1 MLITT
6 LKLSKRLQE
15 KLHEA
20 RFVTVQ
26 DLLFH
31 LPVRYEH
38 IEERPYDAWMI
49 GDKIWLEGVIIEPF
63 KQQYLPNRRS
73 LTRFQFESELGLF
86 QVSIFNRPWLKV
98 GMHISMQARYDGK
111 HQLTALN
118 YNTQPLNTQLG
129 FVPIYAL
136 RKQLTQKDMIKAI
149 SLAIDVMN
157 ERIVTDIPK
166 VYRERYRLISVQN
179 ALHWIH
185 KAPSSEAI
193 HQAERSL
200 KYEEFLRFQ
209 TKIQM
214 TKATYQEKDF
224 GIHKLFDRRLIT
236 SHINQLPFKLTP
248 DQNQVLTEILDD
260 LQRKQRMNRLL
271 QGDVGSG
278 KTVIAALAMYGT
290 VLAHYQAAMMV
301 PTEILARQHV
311 QTLKQYLPET
321 VKIELLVSALS
332 SADRK
337 RVLEA
342 LSVGEIDILVGTHA
356 LISDDVVFKNCG
368 LVVADEQ
375 HRFGVEQR
383 RKLSMKGDKVDFLL
397 MSATPIPRTLASV
410 LYNDMDVSSI
420 TQYHEGKAKV
430 KTQLIREN
438 SLRSV
443 FPTLIQRI
451 EASDQVYVIC
461 PSIEDDP
468 NSDRKTVESITQAL
482 RKVMPKHVR
491 IERLHGKLAQNE
503 KESILKAFY
512 AHEIDCLISTT
523 VIEVGVHVAQAN
535 TMIIYD
541 SDRFGLSQLHQL
553 RGRIGRGQ
561 SEGLCFLLTETDDEK
576 TLERLEVLVKTQ
588 DGFVI
593 ANKDLEL
600 RGPGE
605 LFGLKQSGLPSFRI
619 ANVVL
624 DHIILKTAQQDAS
637 ELLKAR
643 DQQNQK
649 WIQNCQEE
657 LLSQSFD

>member
-1 MLITT
+1 
-6 LKLSKRLQE
+6 
-15 KLHEA
+15 
-20 RFVTVQ
+20 
-26 DLLFH
+26 
-31 LPVRYEH
+31 
-38 IEERPYDAWMI
+38 
-49 GDKIWLEGVIIEPF
+49 
-63 KQQYLPNRRS
+63 
-73 LTRFQFESELGLF
+73 
-86 QVSIFNRPWLKV
+86 
-98 GMHISMQARYDGK
+98 
-111 HQLTALN
+111 
-118 YNTQPLNTQLG
+118 
-129 FVPIYAL
+129 
-136 RKQLTQKDMIKAI
+136 
-149 SLAIDVMN
+149 
-157 ERIVTDIPK
+157 
-166 VYRERYRLISVQN
+166 
-179 ALHWIH
+179 
-185 KAPSSEAI
+185 
-193 HQAERSL
+193 
-200 KYEEFLRFQ
+200 
-209 TKIQM
+209 
-214 TKATYQEKDF
+214 
-224 GIHKLFDRRLIT
+224 
-236 SHINQLPFKLTP
+236 
-248 DQNQVLTEILDD
+248 
-260 LQRKQRMNRLL
+260 
-271 QGDVGSG
+271 
-278 KTVIAALAMYGT
+278 
-290 VLAHYQAAMMV
+290 
-301 PTEILARQHV
+301 LARQHV

-410 LYNDMDVSSI
+410 LYNDMDVSTI